1 MAALIRASS
10 FVRNCKQTIALQWKK
25 NVKQKEKKKKLW
37 FLAMVDMMMVVV
49 VTVRIVAFMVGG
61 EAFFLVLHVMGSLNV
76 WVKGC

>member
-37 FLAMVDMMMVVV
+37 FLAVVDMMVVV

>member
-25 NVKQKEKKKKLW
+25 NVKQREKKKKLW
-37 FLAMVDMMMVVV
+37 FLAVVDMMVVV

>member
-25 NVKQKEKKKKLW
+25 NVKQREKKKKLW
-37 FLAMVDMMMVVV
+37 FLAVVDMMVVV

-61 EAFFLVLHVMGSLNV
+61 EAFFLVLHVMASLNV